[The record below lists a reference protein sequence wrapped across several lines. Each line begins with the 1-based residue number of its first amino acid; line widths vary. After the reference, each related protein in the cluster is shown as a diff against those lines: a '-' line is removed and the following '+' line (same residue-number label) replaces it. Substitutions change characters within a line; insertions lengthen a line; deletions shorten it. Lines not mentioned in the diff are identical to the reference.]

1 MHSFSNLLSR
11 TYYNYVINHCNY
23 LYVILLLAW
32 HCGRCCLIPVSAQG
46 SQHTCLKLET
56 GWGRQLS
63 FNIGEVWT
71 VLGETEP
78 CEDHDGKIEPN
89 TGIVCLT
96 GQKSPVPSLL
106 PPPNTVPSSAPP
118 GCSSP
123 FPSAVV
129 SPPASSLSSVTKC
142 PCIFF
147 YLKPLRRN
155 RNLS

>member
-63 FNIGEVWT
+63 FNIGGVWT

-78 CEDHDGKIEPN
+78 CEDHYGKIEPN

-118 GCSSP
+118 DALPHSPLLWSLPLPLP
-123 FPSAVV
+123 FP
-129 SPPASSLSSVTKC
+129 LSQNVHAY
-142 PCIFF
+142 FF
-147 YLKPLRRN
+147 T
-155 RNLS
+155 